1 VTQHKIL
8 VVDDTPA
15 NVKLL
20 VDVLMAKGFDVTA
33 AVNGQEALDK
43 VAQNPPDLILLDI
56 MMPGLSGYEVCRK
69 LRENPDTALLPVVL
83 CTSLDPQQERIKGI
97 EAGADDFLAKPI
109 NRPELLARV
118 KSLLRIKT
126 LQDEVRAQAA
136 QIAEWNRTLEQRVQ
150 EQVGQI
156 AGLGRLKSFFSPQ
169 LAEAIVAGG
178 EDMLKTHRR
187 EISVV
192 FIDLRGFTAF
202 TDQAEP
208 EEVMEM
214 LHAFHASMGRLVVA
228 HGGTLERFAGD
239 SVMVFFNDP
248 VPMERPAEA
257 AVRMALAMQAA
268 FPALGAEWHK
278 RGYDLG
284 LGCGIAQG
292 YATLG
297 PSSGVI
303 TPNIGNEAP
312 RSPGRIRCHSVWQGV
327 ARLSRPV
334 TEVPHQIT
342 PRVEAGHQRG
352 GDQHQCASEVDSG
365 TQLLAQ
371 HQVAPGHAE
380 HRDEKHRGHG
390 CDRRDVL
397 QDAQLQPERE
407 AGGEHAECRDDQQGS
422 GGELGLGHVPQAR
435 RQHPDQRER
444 VY

>member
-1 VTQHKIL
+1 MTQRKIL

-20 VDVLMAKGFDVTA
+20 VDVLTAKGFDVAA

-56 MMPGLSGYEVCRK
+56 MMPGLSGYDVCRK

-83 CTSLDPQQERIKGI
+83 VTSLDPQQERIKGI
-97 EAGADDFLAKPI
+97 EAGADDFLTKPI

-118 KSLLRIKT
+118 NSLLRIKI
-126 LQDEVRAQAA
+126 LQDEVKAQTA

-150 EQVGQI
+150 EQVAQI
-156 AGLGRLKSFFSPQ
+156 DGLGRLKSFFSPQ

-178 EDMLKTHRR
+178 AAMLKTHRR
-187 EISVV
+187 EINVV

-214 LHAFHASMGRLVVA
+214 LHAFHAGMGRIVVQ

-257 AVRMALAMQAA
+257 AVRMALAMQQA
-268 FPALGAEWHK
+268 FPALGAEWSK
-278 RGYDLG
+278 RGFDLG

-297 PSSGVI
+297 Q
-303 TPNIGNEAP
+303 IGFE
-312 RSPGRIRCHSVWQGV
+312 GRWDYAAIGSVTNLA
-327 ARLSRPV
+327 ARLCS
-334 TEVPHQIT
+334 EAKGGQILVDRKT
-342 PRVEAGHQRG
+342 MAKVEGL
-352 GDQHQCASEVDSG
+352 VDS
-365 TQLLAQ
+365 
-371 HQVAPGHAE
+371 VALGPLTLKGFTHPVPAF
-380 HRDEKHRGHG
+380 
-390 CDRRDVL
+390 
-397 QDAQLQPERE
+397 
-407 AGGEHAECRDDQQGS
+407 
-422 GGELGLGHVPQAR
+422 ELGALKAAASGAAG
-435 RQHPDQRER
+435 
-444 VY
+444 

>member
-1 VTQHKIL
+1 MTPRKIL

-20 VDVLMAKGFDVTA
+20 VDVLTAKGFDVAA

-56 MMPGLSGYEVCRK
+56 MMPGLSGYDVCRK

-83 CTSLDPQQERIKGI
+83 VTSLDPQQERIKGI
-97 EAGADDFLAKPI
+97 EAGADDFLTKPI

-118 KSLLRIKT
+118 NSLLRIKI
-126 LQDEVRAQAA
+126 LQDEVKAQTA

-150 EQVGQI
+150 EQVAQI
-156 AGLGRLKSFFSPQ
+156 DGLGRLKSFFSPQ

-178 EDMLKTHRR
+178 AAMLKTHRR
-187 EISVV
+187 EINVV

-214 LHAFHASMGRLVVA
+214 LHAFHAGMGRIVVQ

-257 AVRMALAMQAA
+257 AVRMALAMQQA
-268 FPALGAEWHK
+268 FPALGAEWSK
-278 RGYDLG
+278 RGFDLG

-297 PSSGVI
+297 Q
-303 TPNIGNEAP
+303 IGFE
-312 RSPGRIRCHSVWQGV
+312 GRWDYAAIGSVTNLA
-327 ARLSRPV
+327 ARLCS
-334 TEVPHQIT
+334 EAKGGQILVDRKT
-342 PRVEAGHQRG
+342 MAKVEGL
-352 GDQHQCASEVDSG
+352 VDS
-365 TQLLAQ
+365 
-371 HQVAPGHAE
+371 VALGPLTLKGFTHPVPAF
-380 HRDEKHRGHG
+380 
-390 CDRRDVL
+390 
-397 QDAQLQPERE
+397 
-407 AGGEHAECRDDQQGS
+407 
-422 GGELGLGHVPQAR
+422 ELGALKAAASGAAG
-435 RQHPDQRER
+435 
-444 VY
+444 